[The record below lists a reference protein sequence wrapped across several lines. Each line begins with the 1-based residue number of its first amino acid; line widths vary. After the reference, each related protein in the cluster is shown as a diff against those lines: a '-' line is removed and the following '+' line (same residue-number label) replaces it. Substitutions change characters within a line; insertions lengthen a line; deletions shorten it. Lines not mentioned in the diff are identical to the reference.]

1 MPVSWRKIAV
11 TLIDPP
17 DQPMRPQPDTDACQA
32 YIFSVDAYTQRRIH
46 ELRDEI
52 EALQHQNALYTQ
64 HPFHTRAERHT
75 RDLRQELL
83 QAIKEELLS
92 LNASPKSRVCEV
104 GKWERNSWLVGEM
117 AKPNSHEPQSGY
129 SFSSTVQYRL

>member
-17 DQPMRPQPDTDACQA
+17 DQPMRPQPDTDACEA

-52 EALQHQNALYTQ
+52 AALQHQNALYTQ

-75 RDLRQELL
+75 RDLRQGVYRQSKKSCEASMHP
-83 QAIKEELLS
+83 QRESNETDRSHQGSPNEEQCLS
-92 LNASPKSRVCEV
+92 LTVAKSPFHSLTQGQNV
-104 GKWERNSWLVGEM
+104 
-117 AKPNSHEPQSGY
+117 
-129 SFSSTVQYRL
+129 

>member
-52 EALQHQNALYTQ
+52 AALQHQNALYTQ
-64 HPFHTRAERHT
+64 SKKSCEASMHPQRESNETDRSHQGSPNEEQCLSLTVAKSPFH
-75 RDLRQELL
+75 
-83 QAIKEELLS
+83 S
-92 LNASPKSRVCEV
+92 LTQGQNV
-104 GKWERNSWLVGEM
+104 
-117 AKPNSHEPQSGY
+117 
-129 SFSSTVQYRL
+129 